1 MKSLNFLCVLVGFFA
16 SSVSFAN
23 NWYDR
28 GNGGFT
34 VVCPDSSVVLD
45 LFETD
50 VNGIVRV
57 RYSSEL
63 TALAKAQDIVARLK
77 SLDPARE
84 ALYQTWLQEFFSEAS
99 FVKNAKFAPVND
111 LGLVALPANCA
122 LKQVVF
128 QRNPSVLNSSRYL
141 IDSELWNSIDE
152 NQKAALMIHE
162 IIYREVINGSSF
174 ETSSERV
181 RQFNALLHAN
191 VFKNW
196 NLKTY
201 LDVLKSLHI
210 STYTYQG
217 LSFLI
222 GYSDQRFNYVASD
235 IEVQDGKILSGTL
248 STFAA
253 IDLPFL
259 KWHCSTKNAP
269 ATLADV
275 VLAED
280 GGIKNLKVSEQW
292 LAYSDCLPS
301 FTLAPQ
307 FVVFGTEWLFDLH
320 EALID
325 VKAPAELYNNRELLF
340 GKWSLIRRV
349 GLTDVPAEAFFG
361 FDQDSNLRILSLGG
375 SPCMRADHKIVFMPA
390 PEFQQREI
398 TFDINGELETAIPA
412 CF

>member
-1 MKSLNFLCVLVGFFA
+1 MKYLNLLLVLFGFFF

-50 VNGIVRV
+50 INGLVKV
-57 RYSSEL
+57 HYSSQE
-63 TALAKAQDIVARLK
+63 TALAKAQDIVGRLK
-77 SLDPARE
+77 GLDPARE
-84 ALYQTWLQEFFSEAS
+84 ALYQTWLQDFFTEVS
-99 FVKNAKFAPVND
+99 FVKNANFAPVND
-111 LGLVALPANCA
+111 LGLVALPSNCA

-152 NQKAALMIHE
+152 NQQAALMVHE
-162 IIYREVINGSSF
+162 IIYREFINGTSF

-181 RQFNALLHAN
+181 RHFNALLHSN
-191 VFKNW
+191 VLKNW

-201 LDVLKSLHI
+201 LDVLKGLHV
-210 STYTYQG
+210 STYTYEG

-222 GYSDQRFNYVASD
+222 GYSDERFNYVASN
-235 IEVQDGKILSGTL
+235 IEVQEGRILSGTL

-253 IDLPFL
+253 IDLPLL
-259 KWHCSTKNAP
+259 KWNCSTKNAP
-269 ATLADV
+269 AALGNV

-280 GGIKNLKVSEQW
+280 GRIKNLKVSAQW

-307 FVVFGTEWLFDLH
+307 FVVVGTEWLFDLH

-340 GKWSLIRRV
+340 GKWSITRRV
-349 GLTDVPAEAFFG
+349 GLTDVPAEAFFD

-375 SPCMRADHKIVFMPA
+375 SPCLRADHKIVFMPA

-398 TFDINGELETAIPA
+398 TFDIKGNLETAIPA